1 MTSDKRIALRLAC
14 EIAEKIVANEIS
26 PLEGARKIWWE
37 VWNEYNFPEELSCF
51 VNDVTDYEESY
62 VKDPKIL
69 ENIKREAQRLLDQN
83 CL

>member
-1 MTSDKRIALRLAC
+1 MTFDKKLALKLAC
-14 EIAEKIVANEIS
+14 EIAKRIVVNDIS

-37 VWNEYNFPEELSCF
+37 IWNEYGFPEELSSF

-83 CL
+83 H